1 MFKAIKKLFSKKEE
15 INSEKSSAML
25 HLIKE
30 NDQIREEIARRSN
43 DVYQLKEDIQ
53 ILEKRIDDKNYQI
66 SELEEKLILQKG
78 SSFIKINE
86 LKKNIEVLFQ
96 ALGIKETGFNI
107 PVIQIY
113 NKELI
118 NKIFENLRETEC

>member
-1 MFKAIKKLFSKKEE
+1 MFNLFNKKKKEE
-15 INSEKSSAML
+15 KSTATI

-30 NDQIREEIARRSN
+30 NDRLREEVENQKKLII
-43 DVYQLKEDIQ
+43 QLQAANSVLEEAIDI
-53 ILEKRIDDKNYQI
+53 LDHKIDDKNHQI
-66 SELEEKLILQKG
+66 LELKGKLILENGLKNN
-78 SSFIKINE
+78 IK
-86 LKKNIEVLFQ
+86 KLFQ

-118 NKIFENLRETEC
+118 NKIFENLKE